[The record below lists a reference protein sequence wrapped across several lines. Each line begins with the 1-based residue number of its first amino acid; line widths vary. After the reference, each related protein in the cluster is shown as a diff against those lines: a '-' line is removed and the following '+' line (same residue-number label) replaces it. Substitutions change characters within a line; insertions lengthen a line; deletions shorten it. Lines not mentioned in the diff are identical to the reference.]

1 MGWKNLLARQKD
13 VYTEKGLNFAGGNIN
28 ITVILQI
35 CESKKFYLLF
45 KVLFHYGLYAKDNIY
60 MYIYLKE

>member
-45 KVLFHYGLYAKDNIY
+45 KVLFHLWFICKR
-60 MYIYLKE
+60 